1 MNTKC
6 FLKLDTTVGI
16 RNLWTFSDV
25 NQGFWPASR
34 HLRYKQTLR
43 SACFGAQTSPTSTHK
58 PHKSQDLQSPEE
70 LLEGLAQV
78 VTIGKLQVSH
88 PWILL
93 YILYIYTVRH
103 VYILEPQSEPPNCTM
118 HSMYIH
124 IHTYHIYID
133 IRMIH
138 MAVKFMKVNTIRIHL
153 ESCYLANTQSCWKK
167 VLEVVV
173 VGGVVQV
180 VHQTLDL
187 VLPGRFGDVIR
198 GWANWKKPWLRIA
211 NQRLSAWNLLAM
223 NICLCGIL
231 MTKFI

>member
-43 SACFGAQTSPTSTHK
+43 SACFGAQTSATSTHK

-93 YILYIYTVRH
+93 YIYILYIYTVRH
-103 VYILEPQSEPPNCTM
+103 VYIIEPQSEPPNCTM

-124 IHTYHIYID
+124 IHTYHIYIYRYRD
-133 IRMIH
+133 DTHGCEIDEGEH
-138 MAVKFMKVNTIRIHL
+138 YKNTPGKL
-153 ESCYLANTQSCWKK
+153 LSCKHSKLLKK
-167 VLEVVV
+167 
-173 VGGVVQV
+173 GPWGRRSWQGCSGS
-180 VHQTLDL
+180 
-187 VLPGRFGDVIR
+187 PPNPRFGFARSLWWCD
-198 GWANWKKPWLRIA
+198 
-211 NQRLSAWNLLAM
+211 
-223 NICLCGIL
+223 
-231 MTKFI
+231 